1 MPCQL
6 VASFR
11 SAQLTAALS
20 TTTLFTTV
28 QPGIYRL
35 SWYCKKTAAD
45 GAASTT
51 GALTVAWTD
60 VDSTAMSYTAPA
72 VIPAGTVATQ
82 NATDSATITGT
93 MIGIPIMLNCS
104 AASII
109 TIAMAYSSTTPGN
122 MKYNLHV
129 ALERWD
135 VN

>member
-11 SAQLTAALS
+11 SASLSAALG
-20 TTTLFTTV
+20 TTTIYTTV

-35 SWYCKKTAAD
+35 SWYCKKVAAD

-51 GALTVAWTD
+51 GALTVAWTEPD
-60 VDSTAMSYTAPA
+60 TTAMSYTAPA

-93 MIGIPIMLNCS
+93 MIGIPIMLNC
-104 AASII
+104 AAA
-109 TIAMAYSSTTPGN
+109 TIVTVAMAYSSTTPGN